1 MKLKKLAGYG
11 SAAAFVSAGS
21 LFVFLF
27 LLLFGY
33 AIFNAVPALVFPV
46 FLVWFVALW
55 LWVGA
60 FAVLVLDLEWL
71 EHPATSTT
79 WFRVAHWATLVAVFL
94 PVVFGIAVITD
105 NGALGTVVSSALALC
120 VGLSLL
126 IHNIDARRAGLLRG
140 ALPWIGIVAGVAYL
154 LLATTIYAGFG
165 FVALMLGQVFYIAWA
180 TWMGI
185 RLRTASAAPANQAV
199 VTSR

>member
-1 MKLKKLAGYG
+1 
-11 SAAAFVSAGS
+11 VSA
-21 LFVFLF
+21 LT
-27 LLLFGY
+27 
-33 AIFNAVPALVFPV
+33 FPI

-55 LWVGA
+55 LWVGT

-79 WFRVAHWATLVAVFL
+79 WFRIAHWATLVAVFL

-105 NGALGTVVSSALALC
+105 NGGLGTVVSSVLALC

-126 IHNIDARRAGLLRG
+126 VHNIDARRAGLLKG

-154 LLATTIYAGFG
+154 LLALTVYAGFG
-165 FVALMLGQVFYIAWA
+165 FIALMLGQVFYIAWA

-185 RLRTASAAPANQAV
+185 RLRAGNPAPANHAAV
-199 VTSR
+199 ASR

>member
-1 MKLKKLAGYG
+1 MRLKKLAGHG
-11 SAAAFVSAGS
+11 STAAFVSAGS

-33 AIFNAVPALVFPV
+33 PIFNAVPALVASV
-46 FLVWFVALW
+46 FVVWFWALW

-79 WFRVAHWATLVAVFL
+79 WFRVAHWASLVAVFL
-94 PVVFGIAVITD
+94 PVVFGIAVLTD
-105 NGALGTVVSSALALC
+105 SGALGTVVSSALALC

-126 IHNIDARRAGLLRG
+126 VHNIDARRAGLLRG

-154 LLATTIYAGFG
+154 LLALTVYAGFG
-165 FVALMLGQVFYIAWA
+165 FIALMLGQVFYIAWA

-185 RLRTASAAPANQAV
+185 RLRASSAAPANQAV
-199 VTSR
+199 VASR